1 MIMDTI
7 IDYFSNMPPAH
18 RTLILVGG
26 LTVFWMIESA
36 APLFSFRYKK
46 WKHAAINIFF
56 TLTTVAVNF
65 ALAFIL
71 VKSSDW
77 VVANGFGI
85 IQWISM
91 PVWLYTLMGLLLL
104 DLIGAWLIHYIEHR
118 VKWMWR
124 FHLVH
129 HTDQHV
135 DTTTANRHHPGESVF
150 RFFFTTLAVFIVG
163 APMWMV
169 FLYQTLSVVL
179 TQFNHANVKM
189 PTWLDDALVWVICTP
204 NMHRVH
210 HHYRMP
216 YTDTNFGNIFSFWD
230 RLFGTYVKVPNE
242 KLHYGVDTHMAR
254 EEAEDVVTMLKIP
267 FMPYRPRKRY
277 EDEERL

>member
-1 MIMDTI
+1 
-7 IDYFSNMPPAH
+7 
-18 RTLILVGG
+18 
-26 LTVFWMIESA
+26 MIESA
-36 APLFSFRYKK
+36 APLFAFRYNK
-46 WKHAAINIFF
+46 WKHAGVNIIF
-56 TLTTVAVNF
+56 TLTTIVVNF
-65 ALAFIL
+65 AMAFIL

-77 VVANGFGI
+77 VVEHQFGL

-91 PVWLYTLMGLLLL
+91 PLWLFAIVGLLLL
-104 DLIGAWLIHYIEHR
+104 DLISAWLIHYIEHR

-124 FHLVH
+124 FHLIH

-150 RFFFTTLAVFIVG
+150 RFVFTTLAVFIIG

-179 TQFNHANVKM
+179 TQFNHSNVKM
-189 PTWLDDALVWVICTP
+189 PAWLDDTLVWIICTP

-216 YTDTNFGNIFSFWD
+216 YTDSNFGNIFSIWD
-230 RLFGTYVKVPNE
+230 RLFGTFTRVENE
-242 KLHYGVDTHMAR
+242 YLRYGVDTYMAER
-254 EEAEDVVTMLKIP
+254 ETNDPITLLKIP
-267 FMPYRPRKRY
+267 FMKYRPSIRY
-277 EDEERL
+277 EKEEKLPGS